1 MELNDPQGFLDYLRG
16 EIQANRLVLP
26 SLPEVAL
33 KVRDAVER
41 EEISAAKLA
50 ALIAEDAALAARLIQ
65 VANSPLYRGRTEITS
80 LQMAITRMGYYAVRT
95 LILSLAMK
103 QMFQPTSPLLDHYF
117 HTIWQTSVE
126 VGAISRAL
134 ASLCPHLNAE
144 QALLAGLIHQI
155 GKLPILTLAERL
167 PNLAED
173 PAHLDR
179 LLEALHPQVGAMIL
193 THWHFPQALIEVVTE
208 YLNWHRRLDDKP
220 ADYVDVVQAAYLTS
234 SSLSQT
240 PPVDL
245 AQVKAFARLGL
256 KPGIEVIEMHA
267 VDAAKQLFD

>member
-1 MELNDPQGFLDYLRG
+1 MELTDPPGFLDYLRG

-26 SLPEVAL
+26 SLPEVAF
-33 KVRDAVER
+33 KVKEAVER

-50 ALIAEDAALAARLIQ
+50 ALISEDAALAARLIQ
-65 VANSPLYRGRTEITS
+65 VANSPLYRGRTEIKS
-80 LQMAITRMGYYAVRT
+80 LPMAITRMGYYTVRT
-95 LILSLAMK
+95 LILGLAMK
-103 QMFQPTSPLLDHYF
+103 QMFQPTSPLLDRYF
-117 HTIWQTSVE
+117 HAIWQTSVE

-134 ASLCPHLNAE
+134 ASLCSHLNPDH
-144 QALLAGLIHQI
+144 ALLAGLIHQI

-167 PNLAED
+167 PNLTED

-179 LLEALHPQVGAMIL
+179 LLEALHPQVGAMLL
-193 THWHFPQALIEVVTE
+193 THWHFPQTLIEVVTE
-208 YLNWHRRLDDKP
+208 YLNWQRRLDEGP

-234 SSLSQT
+234 ASLSQV

-256 KPGIEVIEMHA
+256 EPGIEIVEMEA
-267 VDAAKQLFD
+267 VEAAKQLFV